1 MASHSSDTQLQ
12 DAIVAVE
19 QSKQQ
24 PSLAY
29 PEEALL
35 RRCDTTWCIP
45 TWARAA
51 FEKVSTYF
59 IFETCG
65 ISSASPSNGLTSRQ
79 IPMSSTELH

>member
-1 MASHSSDTQLQ
+1 MASYSSDTQLQ

-19 QSKQQ
+19 RCQSKQQ

-45 TWARAA
+45 TWANAGR
-51 FEKVSTYF
+51 F
-59 IFETCG
+59 
-65 ISSASPSNGLTSRQ
+65 
-79 IPMSSTELH
+79 